1 MVDRA
6 DLDTSEDDLTHLA
19 DDLGAMRDHLDQQ
32 VRRMDTIVDTI
43 QAGWRSNAASGY
55 RDVHL
60 SVTKDVVRVREML
73 GVIEEAVRMS
83 RDGFTEQE
91 LDTLQRMRRE
101 ESAVDVTA
109 EAEKLMEPQPPAAPP
124 SRILDV

>member
-43 QAGWRSNAASGY
+43 QAGWQSNAASGY

-109 EAEKLMEPQPPAAPP
+109 EAEKLMEPRPPAAPS